1 MLINSLNVHKNK
13 CIYIPTHLCI
23 HRCLSNSW
31 QVLDVTGKMTIW
43 RKPCSI
49 KHRHGQSKL
58 CFPLPPGSLYPQSE
72 SLESSFHGS
81 SENFLLK
88 KLLFKFGFV
97 FHRKECSTWGL
108 DSLWIL
114 QVLAKPWLL
123 DWIYRSAKTKYI
135 QIRYNLV
142 LVHPKPLWLLA
153 AGDRYENGLYHCFY
167 G

>member
-49 KHRHGQSKL
+49 KHKHGQSKL

-88 KLLFKFGFV
+88 KLLFEKITHWKNYF
-97 FHRKECSTWGL
+97 L
-108 DSLWIL
+108 
-114 QVLAKPWLL
+114 
-123 DWIYRSAKTKYI
+123 
-135 QIRYNLV
+135 NLV
-142 LVHPKPLWLLA
+142 LCSTGRNA
-153 AGDRYENGLYHCFY
+153 ALEAWILCGFCKCLQSHGYLTGSIDLQKQNISRSDIILFLCTQNPSDF
-167 G
+167 